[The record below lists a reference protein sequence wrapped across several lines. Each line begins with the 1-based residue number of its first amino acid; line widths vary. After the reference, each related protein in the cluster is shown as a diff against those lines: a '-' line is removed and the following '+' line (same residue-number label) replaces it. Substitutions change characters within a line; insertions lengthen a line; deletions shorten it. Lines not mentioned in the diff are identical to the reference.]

1 MIDSIRR
8 IQQDGY
14 SKPLLALANRWRTQN
29 SCAEYI
35 KKDND
40 HCFLTLFNHNGL
52 CWYYEGIVKESASV
66 LLELSREGVTEVN
79 VDSHELLR
87 VNGEGVN
94 GIEHA
99 QVLDLSD
106 DGERWEGDVLD
117 EKPYGWGMLFN
128 ADGEKVYEGFR
139 VGDVSVCY
147 GIQYYSDI
155 QKVEYEGMIFE
166 GKRWGRGVQYGRDGN
181 TMFDGEW
188 MNGTRLEKSVMIR
201 AEYPFFHNR
210 VEELIVG
217 DKCCNGE
224 QWKEFDL
231 CLFHALKLFQ
241 VGDECFE
248 SVSDVKLIGL
258 KELERVVIGCDS
270 FCGRNCSLYLEN
282 CERLRELE
290 IGDSSFV
297 DHYGYIS
304 FDDFHRIFVSHA
316 KRSFKWEYYCACP
329 VLKLKRRCWR
339 GNVMNRLAAAKN
351 SRLLLVCVQRLLCC
365 RV

>member
-1 MIDSIRR
+1 MKESVETIRRSGCSDRMKAQLKKNAVVCESIRVVAS
-8 IQQDGY
+8 DAD
-14 SKPLLALANRWRTQN
+14 SLLMYCN
-29 SCAEYI
+29 
-35 KKDND
+35 
-40 HCFLTLFNHNGL
+40 NGSQ
-52 CWYYEGIVKESASV
+52 WYQEGIVVVSPSV
-66 LLELSREGVTEVN
+66 VMEVN
-79 VDSHELLR
+79 VGGMIEGDVSKRELLV
-87 VNGEGVN
+87 VNGEDVSE
-94 GIEHA
+94 IEHN
-99 QVLDLSD
+99 QVLDLND
-106 DGERWEGDVLD
+106 DGERWEGDVLHN
-117 EKPYGWGMLFN
+117 EPCGWGVLFN

-224 QWKEFDL
+224 QWKEFNL
-231 CLFHALKLFQ
+231 CLFRSLKLFQ

-248 SVSDVKLIGL
+248 SVGDVKLIGL
-258 KELERVVIGCDS
+258 RELERVVIGCDS
-270 FCGRNCSLYLEN
+270 FCGRNCSLHLEN

-304 FDDFHRIFVSHA
+304 FDDSHRIFVSHA

-339 GNVMNRLAAAKN
+339 GSVMNRLAAAKS

>member
-1 MIDSIRR
+1 M
-8 IQQDGY
+8 G
-14 SKPLLALANRWRTQN
+14 
-29 SCAEYI
+29 
-35 KKDND
+35 
-40 HCFLTLFNHNGL
+40 
-52 CWYYEGIVKESASV
+52 
-66 LLELSREGVTEVN
+66 
-79 VDSHELLR
+79 
-87 VNGEGVN
+87 
-94 GIEHA
+94 
-99 QVLDLSD
+99 
-106 DGERWEGDVLD
+106 
-117 EKPYGWGMLFN
+117 
-128 ADGEKVYEGFR
+128 
-139 VGDVSVCY
+139 
-147 GIQYYSDI
+147 
-155 QKVEYEGMIFE
+155 
-166 GKRWGRGVQYGRDGN
+166 
-181 TMFDGEW
+181 MFDGEW

-224 QWKEFDL
+224 QWKEFNL
-231 CLFHALKLFQ
+231 CLFRSLKLFQ

-248 SVSDVKLIGL
+248 SVGDVKLIGL
-258 KELERVVIGCDS
+258 RELERVVIGCDS
-270 FCGRNCSLYLEN
+270 FCGRNCSLHLEN

-304 FDDFHRIFVSHA
+304 FDDSHRIFVSHA

-339 GNVMNRLAAAKN
+339 GSVMNRLAAAKS